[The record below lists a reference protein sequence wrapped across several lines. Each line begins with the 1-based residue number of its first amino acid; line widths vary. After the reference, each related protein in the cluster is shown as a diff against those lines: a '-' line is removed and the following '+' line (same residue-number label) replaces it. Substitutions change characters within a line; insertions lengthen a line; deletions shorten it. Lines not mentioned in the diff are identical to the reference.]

1 MEPLHNHME
10 VTYTKMRRIIFPHEA
25 PSESPMKVRA
35 DMGEAVVH
43 VMVSIDHSLILKL
56 LKQI

>member
-25 PSESPMKVRA
+25 PAESPMKVRRA
-35 DMGEAVVH
+35 DAGEAVVH
-43 VMVSIDHSLILKL
+43 VMVSID
-56 LKQI
+56 